1 MISTMNNALNNTL
14 LLSHQ
19 KILKGN
25 GYFKYIVKY
34 CSHTSINSNKFLIIY
49 AIKWLKNSTEISSS
63 IKPRYH
69 AVATRLNV
77 ILPATASQLMEKY
90 LDGNFYLFFSQ
101 FYLDFSIRKYNT
113 KTFAVGVSTIARIS
127 ITIYING
134 NSCC

>member
-34 CSHTSINSNKFLIIY
+34 CSHTSIISNKFLIIY

-90 LDGNFYLFFSQ
+90 LDGNFYLFFFPILFRLLHSKVQ
-101 FYLDFSIRKYNT
+101 HQNICRGRFNDCQNFNNDLYQW
-113 KTFAVGVSTIARIS
+113 
-127 ITIYING
+127 
-134 NSCC
+134 